1 MSKPEAVCR
10 IVTVLLPEDYVKDLD
25 TLVEAGFYKSRA
37 EAIRFAVRDMLL
49 EKGFVPS
56 RRSGNL
62 K

>member
-1 MSKPEAVCR
+1 MAKATSR
-10 IVTVLLPEDYVKDLD
+10 IVTVLLPENFIEDLD

-49 EKGFVPS
+49 EKRFVPS

>member
-1 MSKPEAVCR
+1 MNKEKATSR
-10 IVTVLLPEDYVKDLD
+10 IVTVLLPENFIEDLD

-37 EAIRFAVRDMLL
+37 EAIRFAVRDLLL